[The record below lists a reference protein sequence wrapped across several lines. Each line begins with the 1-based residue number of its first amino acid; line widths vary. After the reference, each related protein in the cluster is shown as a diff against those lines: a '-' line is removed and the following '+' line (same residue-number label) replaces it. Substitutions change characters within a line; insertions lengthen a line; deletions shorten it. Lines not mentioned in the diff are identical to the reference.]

1 MKFLM
6 NIALGAVLLSNA
18 ICLNN
23 FYGNGLVSLTVLM
36 AFTFIGILIVLA
48 VNHCDL

>member
-18 ICLNN
+18 ICLND
-23 FYGNGLVSLTVLM
+23 FYGNGVIGFAVLVG
-36 AFTFIGILIVLA
+36 FTFFGILVVLA
-48 VNHCDL
+48 ANHSDL